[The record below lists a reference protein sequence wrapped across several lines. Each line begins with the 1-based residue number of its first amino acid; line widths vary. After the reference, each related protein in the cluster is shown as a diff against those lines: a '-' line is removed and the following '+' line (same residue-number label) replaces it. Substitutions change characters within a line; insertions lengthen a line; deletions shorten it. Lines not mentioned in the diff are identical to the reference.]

1 MYKLVLIALG
11 GLVGTLSR
19 YALSTWVDE
28 RALSLIP
35 YGTIVVN
42 LAGCFVAGFL
52 FPLME
57 KFAVAPELR
66 LAVFTG
72 FLGGFTTFSVQIPPG
87 FRSRLETSPSTRT
100 RPKSKDDVF
109 LKTSRADLPRFRR
122 RLGKFLS
129 VNSASRYF
137 SSARRKI
144 LSKRLLGPQVLMH
157 PRSFRSLRI
166 CCVARTEF
174 S

>member
-1 MYKLVLIALG
+1 MYKLALIALG

-28 RALSLIP
+28 RALSSIP

-72 FLGGFTTFSVQIPPG
+72 FLGGFTTFSAYALQSIALA
-87 FRSRLETSPSTRT
+87 RSGALSTAT
-100 RPKSKDDVF
+100 ANVLISNIVG
-109 LKTSRADLPRFRR
+109 LMMVW
-122 RLGKFLS
+122 LGGGLS
-129 VNSASRYF
+129 
-137 SSARRKI
+137 
-144 LSKRLLGPQVLMH
+144 
-157 PRSFRSLRI
+157 RSL
-166 CCVARTEF
+166 VQ
-174 S
+174 

>member
-72 FLGGFTTFSVQIPPG
+72 FLGGFTTFSAYALQSIALA
-87 FRSRLETSPSTRT
+87 RSGALSTAT
-100 RPKSKDDVF
+100 ANVLISNIVG
-109 LKTSRADLPRFRR
+109 LMMVW
-122 RLGKFLS
+122 LGGGLS
-129 VNSASRYF
+129 
-137 SSARRKI
+137 
-144 LSKRLLGPQVLMH
+144 
-157 PRSFRSLRI
+157 RSL
-166 CCVARTEF
+166 VQ
-174 S
+174 

>member
-28 RALSLIP
+28 RALSSIP

-72 FLGGFTTFSVQIPPG
+72 FLGGFTTFSAYALQSIALA
-87 FRSRLETSPSTRT
+87 RSGALSTAT
-100 RPKSKDDVF
+100 ANVLISNIVG
-109 LKTSRADLPRFRR
+109 LMMVW
-122 RLGKFLS
+122 LGGGLS
-129 VNSASRYF
+129 
-137 SSARRKI
+137 
-144 LSKRLLGPQVLMH
+144 
-157 PRSFRSLRI
+157 RSL
-166 CCVARTEF
+166 VQ
-174 S
+174 